1 MPNGKKILLDTNF
14 LLIPGSLGIDI
25 FTELERTCQFKYELY
40 VLDKSLEEL
49 KKIVEQQT
57 GKNRQAA
64 QLALKLVQAK
74 NIKILAIP
82 SQDYV
87 DDILVQLKDEYII
100 ATQDKDLKRKLK
112 NVLVLRQKKYI
123 QLIEA

>member
-1 MPNGKKILLDTNF
+1 MPDGKKILLDTNF
-14 LLIPGSLGIDI
+14 LLIPGSLGVDI
-25 FTELERTCQFKYELY
+25 FRELENTCNFNYELY

-57 GKNRQAA
+57 GKDKQAA

-74 NIKILAIP
+74 KIKILTIP

-87 DDILVQLKDEYII
+87 DDILVHLKDEYII